1 MCILG
6 RPHLRFDKI
15 HIQLDSTRTTCGCLH
30 LFLAR
35 TAKTTFVDMTLGCAR
50 MWVAHMEFHTC
61 CYATGQNVWR
71 NHEWPDKCFVRSVN
85 VRCSAVISHTAIHT
99 YMVLACISSV

>member
-50 MWVAHMEFHTC
+50 MWVAHMDGIPHLLLRHGT
-61 CYATGQNVWR
+61 
-71 NHEWPDKCFVRSVN
+71 KCLAKSRMARQMLCSVGKCPMFCRYFTHCN
-85 VRCSAVISHTAIHT
+85 PYIYGFGMH
-99 YMVLACISSV
+99 